1 MRKPRVTNVLNLI
14 CASSVIVTCLVCLTL
29 GPIGGARAQGGGSVA
44 HMMGNLV
51 AGVANKIN
59 NNRWLPG
66 IKNILGGLQVRLI
79 IVLLVKLWNLLLSFS
94 VSDMKDHLSLLLMI
108 VE

>member
-66 IKNILGGLQVRLI
+66 IKNILGGLQVSKI
-79 IVLLVKLWNLLLSFS
+79 DKYVLLVKLWNALLSVS
-94 VSDMKDHLSLLLMI
+94 VSI
-108 VE
+108 